1 MFKLPRPAALAAVL
15 PLAGCMPAAV
25 PAGLVL
31 ASEPDIPVR
40 PPRYAKVTQGVKDFG
55 VVDPKD
61 WRELN
66 RQVAP
71 KAGSGGMGGMPGM
84 DGMPGMGGKRDSGGR

>member
-25 PAGLVL
+25 PVGLVL
-31 ASEPDIPVR
+31 PSEPHVPVP
-40 PPRYAKVTQGVKDFG
+40 PPRYAKVTAGVQDFR
-55 VVDPKD
+55 VVEPKD

-71 KAGSGGMGGMPGM
+71 KTGSDGMEGMPGM

>member
-1 MFKLPRPAALAAVL
+1 MPVASEPVL
-15 PLAGCMPAAV
+15 EQVRRELGR
-25 PAGLVL
+25 AGLVL
-31 ASEPDIPVR
+31 PSEPDIPVR

-71 KAGSGGMGGMPGM
+71 KAGSGGTGGMPGM